1 MLGNSYL
8 FNGYYYYALENY
20 NIALKNDPNNYLC
33 LKYCAYG
40 YTKNREYSKVF
51 KMLDELLKI
60 NKKDS
65 LILCY
70 YGEILCN
77 MKQYSNALTYFTK
90 VNTIDPEN
98 THNLNKRAIA
108 YYILQEYDKVLL
120 DLNKVIQ
127 LEPLNNL
134 AHYLMCLT
142 YYTKKDINNAIIVF
156 KKYTELVLDYNNI
169 LAKTQLF
176 HLEYLL
182 NKNSSQ
188 DLIYDI
194 LAKINQVTNIKDS
207 KLLLLIRCKLYI
219 ELKMYHEAKLDLY
232 LLYTYIYHN
241 RIYITEY
248 ISYIYLL
255 QECMDF
261 WSYIDIGNNN
271 DFSKL
276 GIVDEFSKYMYE
288 SKKIF
293 NLLISYLL
301 ITIYILINN
310 ELS

>member
-182 NKNSSQ
+182 
-188 DLIYDI
+188 
-194 LAKINQVTNIKDS
+194 KIV
-207 KLLLLIRCKLYI
+207 
-219 ELKMYHEAKLDLY
+219 LK
-232 LLYTYIYHN
+232 I
-241 RIYITEY
+241 
-248 ISYIYLL
+248 
-255 QECMDF
+255 
-261 WSYIDIGNNN
+261 
-271 DFSKL
+271 
-276 GIVDEFSKYMYE
+276 
-288 SKKIF
+288 
-293 NLLISYLL
+293 
-301 ITIYILINN
+301 
-310 ELS
+310 